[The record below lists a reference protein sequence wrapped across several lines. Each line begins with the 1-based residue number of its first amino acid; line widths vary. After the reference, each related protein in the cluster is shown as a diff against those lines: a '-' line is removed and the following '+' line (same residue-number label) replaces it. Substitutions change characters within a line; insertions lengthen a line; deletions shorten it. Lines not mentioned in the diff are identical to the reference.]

1 MVKWKARKETVD
13 IGCIELGSLTFDEDY
28 MSVSI
33 DICDMSEELKEE
45 VDKAV
50 GVAKSQYAGK
60 WEKWYME
67 HPELK
72 RHRIQW
78 SGKSVVMDYTYLSVV
93 FEAGKPISYS
103 IVAGFHDAEDARMEA
118 CADITVES
126 WNGMQGS
133 YAEWCRGGR
142 TSLTMRY
149 SVGLYGMCRGNRS

>member
-1 MVKWKARKETVD
+1 MVFIIMVKWKARKETVD

-33 DICDMSEELKEE
+33 DICDMSEELKTE

-50 GVAKSQYAGK
+50 GVAKAQYAEEWG
-60 WEKWYME
+60 EWYMG

-78 SGKSVVMDYTYLSVV
+78 SGKPVVMDYTYLSVV
-93 FEAGKPISYS
+93 FEAGKPISYN

-118 CADITVES
+118 CADIAVDLSEYTNELKRAVVKVLLDKFF
-126 WNGMQGS
+126 G
-133 YAEWCRGGR
+133 
-142 TSLTMRY
+142 
-149 SVGLYGMCRGNRS
+149 

>member
-1 MVKWKARKETVD
+1 MVFIIMVKWKAGKETVD

-33 DICDMSEELKEE
+33 DICGMSEELKAE

-50 GVAKSQYAGK
+50 GVAKAQYAEEWG
-60 WEKWYME
+60 KWYMG

-72 RHRIQW
+72 RHRVQW
-78 SGKSVVMDYTYLSVV
+78 SGNPVVMDYSYLSVA

-118 CADITVES
+118 CADITVDLSGYVNELKRAVVKVLLDKFF
-126 WNGMQGS
+126 G
-133 YAEWCRGGR
+133 
-142 TSLTMRY
+142 
-149 SVGLYGMCRGNRS
+149 